1 MNHTSHPMVTAE
13 TTTTT
18 AAKGTV
24 TILLDSTWVATIVVM
39 ANNLVVSICAAI
51 YWPAIEGVT
60 KMVGDLGI

>member
-1 MNHTSHPMVTAE
+1 MNYTSHPLVTA
-13 TTTTT
+13 

-24 TILLDSTWVATIVVM
+24 TILLDSTWVATLVVM
-39 ANNLVVSICAAI
+39 ANNWVVSILAAI